1 MGSPSAQQTAA
12 NGENQR
18 AWAATVTSERRPMHG
33 RASVLV
39 ALPQPRQAASAA
51 ADVVASHRGLRCPV
65 LLIEGVRTHVFTI
78 TTGAL
83 AVFRASSTP
92 NPGAALGK
100 ALSSQFAAL
109 FARVC
114 DEH

>member
-1 MGSPSAQQTAA
+1 
-12 NGENQR
+12 
-18 AWAATVTSERRPMHG
+18 MHG

-92 NPGAALGK
+92 NLAPPRRLLCK
-100 ALSSQFAAL
+100 SQSRIRL
-109 FARVC
+109 C
-114 DEH
+114 TPSIYM